1 MVALITH
8 KFDFRV
14 FLGHQL
20 QMRQAAKHSL
30 PPLLGGIST
39 EIIQETEK
47 TGSQFKISSILHG
60 IIKRGSFQLTKG

>member
-1 MVALITH
+1 MVALITL

-20 QMRQAAKHSL
+20 QMRQPAKHSL
-30 PPLLGGIST
+30 PPLFGGRST

-47 TGSQFKISSILHG
+47 TGS
-60 IIKRGSFQLTKG
+60 